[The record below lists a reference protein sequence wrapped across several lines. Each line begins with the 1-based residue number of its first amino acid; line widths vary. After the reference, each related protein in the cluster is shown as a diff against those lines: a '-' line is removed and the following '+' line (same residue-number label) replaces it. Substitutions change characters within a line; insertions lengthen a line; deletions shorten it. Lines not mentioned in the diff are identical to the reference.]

1 MNKVLTL
8 IFVNV
13 GVVDIIDIM
22 LKAWVAFVYVS
33 EQAILIIWIVIHCS

>member
-1 MNKVLTL
+1 MNKILTL

-22 LKAWVAFVYVS
+22 LKAWVAFVYVN
-33 EQAILIIWIVIHCS
+33 EQAILII

>member
-13 GVVDIIDIM
+13 GMVDIIDIM
-22 LKAWVAFVYVS
+22 LKAWVAFVYVN
-33 EQAILIIWIVIHCS
+33 EQAILII

>member
-22 LKAWVAFVYVS
+22 LKAWVAFVYVN
-33 EQAILIIWIVIHCS
+33 EQAILII